1 MLEFEKIINIPTP
14 IVQIYD
20 DLFIEKGVEVFVK
33 RDDLTHEHIS
43 GNKFRKL
50 KYNLLFAEKI
60 GKKKLLTFGGAY
72 SNHIAAFAEAAALFG
87 FEAKGIIRGDEL
99 NENSSPTLKRAFERG
114 MKFEFVSREAYRHKT
129 EICQKYEKEYLII
142 PEGGSND
149 LALKGVAELMDEIEQ
164 SKFNFICTAVG
175 TGGTMAGLLSNND
188 FQGKVIGI
196 SVLKNG
202 EFLRNEIESF
212 LSKSFPSN
220 ALLETEYHFGGYGK
234 HDNVLLEFINNFEKK
249 HNIPLDQVYTGKL
262 FYGILDKINKNH
274 FKKGSRILLIHT
286 GGLQGKIKKSP
297 SKVEDDF

>member
-14 IVQIYD
+14 IFQIYD

-72 SNHIAAFAEAAALFG
+72 SNHIAAFAEAAAIFG

-114 MKFEFVSREAYRHKT
+114 MKFEFVSREAYRNKT

-149 LALKGVAELMDEIEQ
+149 LALKGVSELMDEIEQ
-164 SKFNFICTAVG
+164 SKFDFICTAVG
-175 TGGTMAGLLSNND
+175 TGGTLAGLLSNND

-220 ALLETEYHFGGYGK
+220 ALLDTDYHFGGYGK
-234 HDNVLLEFINNFEKK
+234 HDNILLEFINNFEKK

-274 FKKGSRILLIHT
+274 FEKGCRILLIHT

>member
-114 MKFEFVSREAYRHKT
+114 MKFEFVSREAYRNKT

-164 SKFNFICTAVG
+164 SKFDFICTAVG

-220 ALLETEYHFGGYGK
+220 ALLDTDYHFGGYGK
-234 HDNVLLEFINNFEKK
+234 HDNILLEFINNFEKK

-262 FYGILDKINKNH
+262 FFGILDKINKNH
-274 FKKGSRILLIHT
+274 FEKGSRILLIHT